1 MRTKQSNYSGDVE
14 INRPVPLSL
23 GWPLHMRAAG
33 FCPYCVFNAPLPP
46 SRTPLSSR
54 QQGIGVTRYK

>member
-23 GWPLHMRAAG
+23 GWPLHMRAAE

-46 SRTPLSSR
+46 LPSR
-54 QQGIGVTRYK
+54 QVVKGVRRGG